1 MVCQLSMITPVI
13 VCIRIERLLDALQK
27 KDKERIVYLCERFLQ
42 EFDDKST
49 AGFDRVEVDTF
60 KDELQAIMLLAM
72 LDVFSVSKCSFLHK
86 YTKRHLVIGKG
97 IVSLLQKNNMGED
110 SLGTFAKLP
119 YDLRYHLSIIVKQD
133 YSI

>member
-27 KDKERIVYLCERFLQ
+27 KDKERVVYLCERFLQ
-42 EFDDKST
+42 DFDDKST
-49 AGFDRVEVDTF
+49 AGFDRVEMNMF

-72 LDVFSVSKCSFLHK
+72 LDVFSVNKCLFLQK
-86 YTKRHLVIGKG
+86 YTKRHVVIGKG

-110 SLGTFAKLP
+110 SLGTLAKLP